1 MYMCINVQYL
11 WMFILHC
18 SSGLKMSNN
27 SNVLQNNNRLHYT
40 PWVRISQD
48 AWDKK
53 IHTAWFSSGE
63 KKNYHV
69 YRQQAKLLRKISK
82 SLQNYNHKSQD
93 PGWLGGRSLGEARN
107 MRSEGPTGVQAMFS
121 FLTGWCSS
129 DDYYT
134 VHLCFMAFYVC
145 MLYFMGF
152 FF

>member
-1 MYMCINVQYL
+1 MYMCTQYL
-11 WMFILHC
+11 WMFIVHC

-48 AWDKK
+48 TWDKK
-53 IHTAWFSSGE
+53 IHTAWFSLGE
-63 KKNYHV
+63 KKLSCL
-69 YRQQAKLLRKISK
+69 QATGKTINKISK

-93 PGWLGGRSLGEARN
+93 PGCPLGEARN

-121 FLTGWCSS
+121 FLTGWCSF

-134 VHLCFMAFYVC
+134 VHLCFIAFYVC

-152 FF
+152 FLS